1 MSINIIFEDYMFNY
15 DNDTKQDISVA
26 AYFLAEKEI
35 SYENLCWMLAE
46 RQLFIQNDFQR
57 TDKNSIMKH
66 AAKIYQTTPSYD
78 VLCWLISEIDFLL
91 KMKVFKSKK
100 KPHFILD

>member
-1 MSINIIFEDYMFNY
+1 MFDYN
-15 DNDTKQDISVA
+15 NDIRHDISIA

-35 SYENLCWMLAE
+35 IFDDLCWMLAE
-46 RQLFIQNDFQR
+46 RQLFLQNNLQKVDQ
-57 TDKNSIMKH
+57 NSIKQR
-66 AAKIYQTTPSYD
+66 ATKLYQTSPPYE

-91 KMKVFKSKK
+91 KRNYFKINQ

>member
-1 MSINIIFEDYMFNY
+1 MFNY
-15 DNDTKQDISVA
+15 NDDIKHDISVA

-35 SYENLCWMLAE
+35 NFDDLCWMLAE
-46 RQLFIQNDFQR
+46 RQLYLQNNFQKV
-57 TDKNSIMKH
+57 DQNSIKQR
-66 AAKIYQTTPSYD
+66 ANEIYQISPPYD

-91 KMKVFKSKK
+91 KRNYFKRNQ